1 MGREAPPRRRRGP
14 RVPRRLLGLLL
25 GMGAVGAVAYFGFD
39 ARSGAPGDATDRPIS
54 VAVQRGTLRITVTE
68 RGNLES
74 RVTVDGICELSGYQN
89 KIIQLVPEG
98 NKVEKG
104 DVVVR
109 FDSAE
114 IEKNIAQ
121 QDIKAKQALSKI
133 ETSKQEVE
141 IAQNKGESEVTEAT
155 VEFELAVLDLE
166 KYQKGDY
173 CLRGRRPEGG
183 HRAVDQGPGGGQ
195 EPARVV
201 RGAGE
206 EGLQVPR
213 SAPPRRAGVRTA
225 EDVALARPAEADGQE
240 EV

>member
-1 MGREAPPRRRRGP
+1 MSLYRDFDIMDINAQGVWTNEHDGTPAPGGVPPVAGPVALPDGPRDPRRDVRRRP
-14 RVPRRLLGLLL
+14 RIPRRLLGLLL

-39 ARSGAPGDATDRPIS
+39 PRLELPATRSDRPIS
-54 VAVQRGTLRITVTE
+54 VPVQRGTLRITVTE

-74 RVTVDGICELSGYQN
+74 RVTVDGVCELSGYQN

-141 IAQNKGESEVTEAT
+141 IAKNKGESE
-155 VEFELAVLDLE
+155 DHRS
-166 KYQKGDY
+166 Q
-173 CLRGRRPEGG
+173 GRVRARRARPREVPEGG
-183 HRAVDQGPGGGQ
+183 
-195 EPARVV
+195 
-201 RGAGE
+201 
-206 EGLQVPR
+206 LSSTR
-213 SAPPRRAGVRTA
+213 STT
-225 EDVALARPAEADGQE
+225 
-240 EV
+240 

>member
-1 MGREAPPRRRRGP
+1 
-14 RVPRRLLGLLL
+14 
-25 GMGAVGAVAYFGFD
+25 MGAVGAVAYFGLTPVWSSRD
-39 ARSGAPGDATDRPIS
+39 AIDRPIS

-141 IAQNKGESEVTEAT
+141 IAKNKGESEETEAK
-155 VEFELAVLDLE
+155 VEFTLAELDLE

-173 CLRGRRPEGG
+173 VYEVDDLKAAIGLSTKDLEEAKNRRESFEALVKKGFKSPDQLRP
-183 HRAVDQGPGGGQ
+183 VVQ
-195 EPARVV
+195 EYERQ
-201 RGAGE
+201 RM
-206 EGLQVPR
+206 LLSR
-213 SAPPRRAGVRTA
+213 
-225 EDVALARPAEADGQE
+225 DVAEADGQGE
-240 EV
+240 I